1 MQRRH
6 ILQQAASCVFG
17 PLLQVEGVLELTPAS
32 KDSLI
37 PDEDVS
43 QYNEAFCAA
52 RNRCWSKETEETWLQ
67 FLGTGLK
74 SLDTG
79 VPNSDLKLE
88 LVTWCDKISASLEER
103 TFFRMETSSFHLKKT
118 MVTSLVGAI
127 REEKTAE
134 EKVIHCLDL
143 VRLISPIHH
152 FQEKDYFDRGEP
164 MGLFD
169 KLVRLQRHYPE
180 VFEQLAQATASQDH
194 LKFNEA
200 LAGWSSQFEET
211 EKQEIMIQMNEGFSL
226 LRGKPITA

>member
-1 MQRRH
+1 MTNRRT
-6 ILQQAASCVFG
+6 ILKQAIACTLPSIPALSAMPND
-17 PLLQVEGVLELTPAS
+17 PLQDRWYLEEIDQAYDT
-32 KDSLI
+32 
-37 PDEDVS
+37 
-43 QYNEAFCAA
+43 A
-52 RNRCWSKETEETWLQ
+52 RNLSWSKETEEAWLQ

-79 VPNSDLKLE
+79 VPNRDLSEE
-88 LVTWCDKISASLEER
+88 LIAWCDKISASLEER
-103 TFFRMETSSFHLKKT
+103 TFFRMETSSFHHKKT
-118 MVTSLVGAI
+118 MVTNLVGAI
-127 REEKTAE
+127 RQEKTDE

-169 KLVRLQRHYPE
+169 KLVRLQRYYPE

-194 LKFNEA
+194 LKLNEA

-211 EKQEIMIQMNEGFSL
+211 EKQEVLIQMNEGFSL
-226 LRGKPITA
+226 LRGEPITA

>member
-6 ILQQAASCVFG
+6 FIQQAASCVLG
-17 PLLQVEGVLELTPAS
+17 PLLPVEGVLKLTPAS

-37 PDEDVS
+37 PDEDVG

-52 RNRCWSKETEETWLQ
+52 RNRCWSKEAEETWLQ

-79 VPNSDLKLE
+79 VPNSDLREE
-88 LVTWCDKISASLEER
+88 LIAWFDKISASLDER

-127 REEKTAE
+127 RQQKPVEQ
-134 EKVIHCLDL
+134 KVIHCLDL

-152 FQEKDYFDRGEP
+152 FQEEDYFDRDEP

-169 KLVRLQRHYPE
+169 KLVRLQRYYPE

-194 LKFNEA
+194 LNLNEA
-200 LAGWSSQFEET
+200 LTEWSSQFEEA
-211 EKQEIMIQMNEGFSL
+211 EKKAVMIEMNEALSL
-226 LRGKPITA
+226 LRGEPITA

>member
-1 MQRRH
+1 MQKRRA
-6 ILQQAASCVFG
+6 ILKQAIACTLPSIPALSATSND
-17 PLLQVEGVLELTPAS
+17 PLQIGSHL
-32 KDSLI
+32 
-37 PDEDVS
+37 DEID
-43 QYNEAFCAA
+43 QAYDTA
-52 RNRCWSKETEETWLQ
+52 RNLCWSKETEEAWLQ

-79 VPNSDLKLE
+79 VPNRDLTEE
-88 LVTWCDKISASLEER
+88 LMAWCDKISASLEEGS
-103 TFFRMETSSFHLKKT
+103 FFSIETSRFKHKKP
-118 MVTSLVGAI
+118 MVTNLVGAI

-169 KLVRLQRHYPE
+169 KLVRLQRYYPE

-194 LKFNEA
+194 LKLNEA

-211 EKQEIMIQMNEGFSL
+211 EKQEVLIQINEGFSL
-226 LRGKPITA
+226 LRGESITA